1 MNWLVNFFQAFAA
14 RANRFNVAHIC
25 ICCSCHLYVYPNFN
39 TKLSKWWKVRNR
51 KRKKTDVK
59 RKFPPKTDLQ
69 SWWSLSICMQKNRLK
84 YAFQATYSNKMFN
97 RDWKSYLEYFV
108 RRSIFNLLFYKSF
121 EYYFKVL
128 TCAAGDSITKIC
140 AEIYEQIGAGHNE

>member
-1 MNWLVNFFQAFAA
+1 MPLEPIDLMSPTFASAVHAICLFIQISTPNW
-14 RANRFNVAHIC
+14 ANGEKCEIE
-25 ICCSCHLYVYPNFN
+25 SE
-39 TKLSKWWKVRNR
+39 KNR
-51 KRKKTDVK
+51 CETEI
-59 RKFPPKTDLQ
+59 PPKTDLQ